1 MQCQHR
7 SVLFASFLLQIG
19 ILLIY
24 SMFQLSNSSPRIL
37 SFKGLGRNISE
48 FKAAFRTSDILE
60 DNYDTKTSLTE
71 SVWNSSSTSQ
81 RGSQPVLSTL
91 ASFIM
96 NNSSKG
102 NMSVNSDVKGSLTTT
117 LAIQG
122 IHSETVPSES
132 AIINNRNYSSIFQSS
147 SERVFSTIASIKTYN
162 SSNIIMGNT
171 STTEDNITLNPV
183 TKGLYNESV
192 PLESKVNNSFSMAPA
207 KSARK
212 QSKGGTARDLKKL
225 GPRFLVCPNPLG
237 RLGNMMFEFAASL
250 GIARTLHYKH
260 IIKPTHTL
268 LKYFEIKHALNINL
282 TNVFTI
288 NEAQWKNRNW
298 RKNGSYLSHNLTL
311 SGYFQSWKYF
321 HNVSKEVRDAFT
333 IKPEFLN
340 RAIKFLKNNTP
351 EVKTLIG
358 LHVRRGDFLSNIS
371 KKEGRVVADRNYT
384 IKTMDF
390 FRERHKDAVFVV
402 VSDDHKWCRKN
413 VKGSDVVYS
422 NFKEPI
428 IDMAI
433 LSLCNH
439 TIITSGSFSW
449 WGGWLS
455 GGTVVYLK
463 DFPKRGSHLEKYML
477 PQEYYY
483 PGWIGQ
489 SNG

>member
-1 MQCQHR
+1 MQCKHR
-7 SVLFASFLLQIG
+7 SVFFALILVQIG

-24 SMFQLSNSSPRIL
+24 LKFQLSNSAPRIL
-37 SFKGLGRNISE
+37 PFKSLGRNISE
-48 FKAAFRTSDILE
+48 LEAVFRTSDVLE
-60 DNYDTKTSLTE
+60 DIHDTKTKLTE
-71 SVWNSSSTSQ
+71 CVWNSSSTSQ
-81 RGSQPVLSTL
+81 RESQPVLSTL
-91 ASFIM
+91 ANFIM

-102 NMSVNSDVKGSLTTT
+102 NMSVNSDVNDRLTTT

-122 IHSETVPSES
+122 IHNETVPSES
-132 AIINNRNYSSIFQSS
+132 VTINVGNYSSTFQNS
-147 SERVFSTIASIKTYN
+147 SERVLSTIASIKTNN
-162 SSNIIMGNT
+162 SSNIITGNT
-171 STTEDNITLNPV
+171 SDTEDNITIHPV

-192 PLESKVNNSFSMAPA
+192 PLESKVNNSFSITPA

-212 QSKGGTARDLKKL
+212 QSKGWTAKDLKKL
-225 GPRFLVCPNPLG
+225 GPRFLECPNPLG

-260 IIKPTHTL
+260 IIKPTHIL

-288 NEAQWKNRNW
+288 NEAQWKDRNW

-333 IKPEFLN
+333 IKPEFVN
-340 RAIKFLKNNTP
+340 QAMKFLKNNTP

-358 LHVRRGDFLSNIS
+358 LHVRRGDFLSNSS
-371 KKEGRVVADRNYT
+371 KEEGRVVADRNYT

-390 FRERHKDAVFVV
+390 FRERHKDAFFVV

-413 VKGSDVVYS
+413 VIGSDVVYS

-439 TIITSGSFSW
+439 TIITSGTFSW

-463 DFPKRGSHLEKYML
+463 DFPKHGSDLERYML
-477 PQEYYY
+477 PQDYYY
-483 PGWIGQ
+483 SGWIGQ
-489 SNG
+489 SNE